1 MKTFTA
7 IRGLVYPIEAET
19 FEKAIGK
26 IMTEEGL
33 GLTQM
38 FALARADRN
47 TPYTVN
53 RTRTIASRSLY
64 KLCNTYHKEPE
75 FFGADVNSPYS
86 SHTGRPIWTPESSE
100 NKPKAEQTTMPIEET
115 IKNDDELLKAVKS
128 LIVAV
133 ENVSLEIRA
142 LKQSNAG
149 CFHALHVEVSNL
161 HDTLKARPVIES
173 AVLKRII
180 EEGTNHDHTDD
191 VMRGIK
197 CAKETLTDAT
207 FIGAKRALFR
217 KEEERNKK

>member
-1 MKTFTA
+1 MKAFTA
-7 IRGLVYPIEAET
+7 IRGLMYPIEAET

-26 IMTEEGL
+26 IMSEEGL
-33 GLTQM
+33 GLSQM

-53 RTRTIASRSLY
+53 RTGTIASRSLY

-75 FFGADVNSPYS
+75 YFGADINRPYS
-86 SHTGRPIWTPESSE
+86 SHTGRPVWTPESNE
-100 NKPKAEQTTMPIEET
+100 NKPKAEQTVMPIEKASDNTGELLEA
-115 IKNDDELLKAVKS
+115 IKNLT
-128 LIVAV
+128 VAV

-149 CFHALHVEVSNL
+149 CFHALHMEVSNL
-161 HDTLKARPVIES
+161 RDTLKARPVIEP
-173 AVLKRII
+173 AVLKKII

-197 CAKETLTDAT
+197 CAKETITDAT
-207 FIGAKRALFR
+207 FIGVKKALFR
-217 KEEERNKK
+217 KEEEKNRK